1 MHHRL
6 LTALLTIALFFSV
19 ACSSQTQLPA
29 LQNISSSVLVRALPG
44 VQIWQQGISSY
55 VFGTNDTYEWS
66 SQNIET
72 QPAIQHA
79 LRDAGFT
86 LIRTF
91 FPDKASDAEIEQR
104 VETIE
109 KSGASCL
116 GVITNIFDV
125 SFDKHLVGYLG
136 NRCELYEFGN
146 EPDLTDISLQDYL
159 HQWNTLIPTL
169 RQINATARFIGPVT
183 YNDVGNDNYMHDF
196 LVGVKASGVLPDA
209 VSFHWYP
216 CWQDTEASCLNKAN
230 S

>member
-104 VETIE
+104 VATIE
-109 KSGASCL
+109 KSDVRYANMFLPKHSSYFASYFTITGLHGAHVL
-116 GVITNIFDV
+116 G
-125 SFDKHLVGYLG
+125 
-136 NRCELYEFGN
+136 
-146 EPDLTDISLQDYL
+146 
-159 HQWNTLIPTL
+159 
-169 RQINATARFIGPVT
+169 
-183 YNDVGNDNYMHDF
+183 
-196 LVGVKASGVLPDA
+196 GVLVFCYMMLPA
-209 VSFHWYP
+209 SFRIYRHNP
-216 CWQDTEASCLNKAN
+216 EHLAN
-230 S
+230 RVEVAGLFWHFVDLVWIFVFPLFYLL